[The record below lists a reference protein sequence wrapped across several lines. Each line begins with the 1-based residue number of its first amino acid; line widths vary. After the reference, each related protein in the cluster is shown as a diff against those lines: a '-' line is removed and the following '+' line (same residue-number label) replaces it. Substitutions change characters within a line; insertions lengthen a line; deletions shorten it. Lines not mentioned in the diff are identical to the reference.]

1 MRLLLG
7 KMVPYIAS
15 IGTMSAIAD
24 YLGIRVPAQN
34 ADMVVILILMGAMLI
49 WIDHN
54 FERKMDAQ

>member
-1 MRLLLG
+1 
-7 KMVPYIAS
+7 MVPYIAS